1 MSREVEVWLVILG
14 LGIGTYLIRYSFIG
28 LAGGREFPEW
38 AMRLLRYVP
47 VAVMPAI
54 AAPLV
59 VWPAATEG
67 VPDPARIIAAVV
79 ALAVGAWR
87 RDPLAA
93 ILAGMVTLYA
103 GFWVLG

>member
-1 MSREVEVWLVILG
+1 MSREVEIWLVILG

>member
-1 MSREVEVWLVILG
+1 MSRDVAIWVVIIG
-14 LGIGTYLIRYSFIG
+14 VGIGTFLIRFSFIG
-28 LAGGREFPEW
+28 LVGDRRFPEW

-54 AAPLV
+54 AVPLV
-59 VWPAATEG
+59 AWPAATDG
-67 VPDPARIIAAVV
+67 APDPARLIAALV

-93 ILAGMVTLYA
+93 ILAGMGSFY
-103 GFWVLG
+103 LGQWMIG